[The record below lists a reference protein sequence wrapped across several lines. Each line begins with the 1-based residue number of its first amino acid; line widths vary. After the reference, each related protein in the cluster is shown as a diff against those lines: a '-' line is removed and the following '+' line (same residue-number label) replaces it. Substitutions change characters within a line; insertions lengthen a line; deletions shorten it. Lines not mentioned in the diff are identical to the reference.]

1 MLNRRR
7 RRALACAGAAAAL
20 CATLAPGALA
30 NPLNQGGPVDL
41 LTEANVKI
49 DGLAANA
56 KLGDKVVPAGDFNG
70 DGIADIALGVWM
82 VNGDSPTRSQAGA
95 VYVVFGRKDLGNVNL
110 GSLGS
115 NGVRIEGALAG
126 DHLGW
131 SIAPAGDVNGD
142 GKADLLIGTPWADPS
157 GRTSA
162 GGARVVYGRATTTE
176 IDLAN
181 DTQGFR
187 IDGAAAADRAGY
199 SVASADVNGDGRRD
213 FVLGA
218 IGADEDAGAAYVVFG
233 KANQGDTDL
242 ANLGTDGFKIT
253 GEAAKARTGWAVTAN
268 DFDGDGKA
276 DVAVSAI
283 GASPQGRAAAG
294 SIYVVRG
301 RTATTDVAAAS
312 ALRIDGELEDQTGMS
327 LASGDVTGD
336 NRADLVIGAP
346 FHGPGGSLMAGS
358 AWVLNGAALS
368 GNLDLTALPAG
379 AGYRIDGAHTQDGA
393 GWAVAVSP
401 DLNGDNVGDVI
412 LGAPGADRPAI
423 PQESIGAAYV
433 VYGRATSGDVSLASL
448 GSRGATLN
456 GGGGFKWGDQA
467 GWSVAGVGD
476 VTGSNTNVAAVGI
489 PGWDSA
495 MSTANRD
502 RGTVQ
507 LLNGVSAVSQTA
519 PVGGTVPATLS
530 LSLTSTSANL
540 GAFLPGVIGD
550 YQSTLG
556 ATVISTAGDAA
567 LSVSD
572 PSSTATGH
580 LVNGAFSM
588 PSALQ
593 VKASN
598 GANPS
603 PAFAALGSGLLTLL
617 SYDGPVSNDAVTIGF
632 RQLVGANDALRT
644 GSYGKTLTF
653 TLATSNP

>member
-7 RRALACAGAAAAL
+7 RRALVCAGATAAL
-20 CATLAPGALA
+20 CAALAPGALA
-30 NPLNQGGPVDL
+30 SPLNQGGPVDL

-56 KLGDKVVPAGDFNG
+56 KLGDKVVGAGDFNG

-95 VYVVFGRKDLGNVNL
+95 VYVVFGKPNLTNVNL
-110 GSLGS
+110 GQLGA

-131 SIAPAGDVNGD
+131 SLAPAGDVNGD

-162 GGARVVYGRATTTE
+162 GGARVVYGRAATTE
-176 IDLAN
+176 INLAS
-181 DTQGFR
+181 DTDGFR
-187 IDGAAAADRAGY
+187 IDGAAATDRTGF
-199 SVASADVNGDGRRD
+199 SVATGDVNGDGRRD

-218 IGADEDAGAAYVVFG
+218 IGADGDAGAAYVVFG
-233 KANQGDTDL
+233 KADQGDTDL
-242 ANLGTDGFKIT
+242 ASLGADGFKIT

-283 GASPQGRAAAG
+283 GASPLGREAAG

-301 RTATTDVAAAS
+301 RTETTDVAAAS
-312 ALRIDGELEDQTGMS
+312 ALRIDGELQDQTGMS
-327 LASGDVTGD
+327 LASGDVSGD
-336 NRADLVIGAP
+336 GRADLVIGVP
-346 FHGPGGSLMAGS
+346 FHNPSGSLMAGS
-358 AWVLNGAALS
+358 AWVLDGAALG
-368 GNLDLTALPAG
+368 GNVDLTALPAG
-379 AGYRIDGAHTQDGA
+379 AGYRIDGAKTQDGA

-401 DLNGDNVGDVI
+401 DLNGDAVGDVI
-412 LGAPGADRPAI
+412 LGAPGADRPAV

-433 VYGRATSGDVSLASL
+433 VYGRAAGTDVALSAL
-448 GSRGATLN
+448 GSRGVTLN

-476 VTGSNTNVAAVGI
+476 VTGTHTNVAAVGI

-495 MSTANRD
+495 SSTANRD

-507 LLNGVSAVSQTA
+507 LLNGVSAVSATGSA
-519 PVGGTVPATLS
+519 GGTVPATLS
-530 LSLTSTSANL
+530 LALGSPSASL
-540 GAFLPGVIGD
+540 GAFIPGVVGD
-550 YQSTLG
+550 YQSTLA
-556 ATVISTAGDAA
+556 ATVISTAADAS

-572 PSSTATGH
+572 PSSNAPGH
-580 LVNGAFSM
+580 LVNGSFSM

-598 GANPS
+598 GANPNPS
-603 PAFAALGSGLLTLL
+603 FAALGSGPLSLLT
-617 SYDGPVSNDAVTIGF
+617 YGNPVSNDAVTIGF
-632 RQLVGANDALRT
+632 RQLVAATDALRT
-644 GSYGKTLTF
+644 GAYGKTLTF
-653 TLATSNP
+653 TLSTTQP